1 MQKKLLRFLALLFIS
16 GLFQTLLGCTNQPE
30 PTPPLSPITSP
41 EPGTPTVQEKMVS
54 STMVKP
60 QFTELIDQDEF
71 STESLY
77 SLLIAE
83 IAGHRG
89 RLDITLNQYL
99 KQAEVTR
106 DPKVVARAN
115 RIARYMHAPK
125 PILDTARLWV
135 DVEPDSIEARQVL
148 AQQLMVFGLHEE
160 ALTHVDTLLRLSANI
175 NIDELIKSA
184 SRLNHSE
191 RDKLIQM
198 VAQLSQKHSS
208 NAPLL
213 LAKGMLLEMNQQ
225 NPQALQSFV
234 QTLKLEPN
242 FIPAL
247 IAQARLLSRLER
259 GKEALSLLFK
269 AVKKHPK
276 NVRLRLVYAQ
286 QLLLAKNLKE
296 AENQLSVAQTLSPN
310 DEKLLFS
317 LGMIY
322 IKNGLSAQARP
333 YFEQL
338 VKTGSNASNAHYYLA
353 AIDEGTKHLNAAL
366 AHLHQVK
373 SGRNL
378 VGARIQIAD
387 ILDQQNKTAEA
398 INSLTKDQTTYPQFS
413 SIFILAHSE
422 LLTNRKRYEESYQ
435 LLKQA
440 LLTYENHPQLLYRK
454 AMVAEKLLK
463 LDEMEEDLLNIIE
476 SNPQNASALNALG
489 YTLADR
495 SKKLDEALTYIVRA
509 YALAPNDPAI
519 IDSMGWIHYRLND
532 LKKALSYLRKA
543 YEVMPDQ
550 EIAAH
555 LGEVLWVSGH
565 KEEAKTVLQESLKQN
580 PDSEILNAVM
590 TRFQL

>member
-1 MQKKLLRFLALLFIS
+1 MQKKTLHFLALLFIS
-16 GLFQTLLGCTNQPE
+16 GLFQTLLGCTSQPE
-30 PTPPLSPITSP
+30 PTQPLSPVTSP
-41 EPGTPTVQEKMVS
+41 EPSTSAAQEKVTN
-54 STMVKP
+54 STVVNS
-60 QFTELIDQDEF
+60 QFTELIGQDEF

-99 KQAEVTR
+99 KQAEITR

-160 ALTHVDTLLRLSANI
+160 ALIHVDTLLRLSANI

-184 SRLNHSE
+184 SRLNHAE

-198 VAQLSQKHSS
+198 ITQLSQKHPS
-208 NAPLL
+208 NPSLL
-213 LAKGMLLEMNQQ
+213 LGRGMLFEMNQQ
-225 NPQALQSFV
+225 NPEALQSFA
-234 QTLKLEPN
+234 QTLKLQPD

-247 IAQARLLSRLER
+247 ISKARLLSRLER
-259 GKEALSLLFK
+259 EKEALSLLSK
-269 AVKKHPK
+269 AVKRHPK

-286 QLLLAKNLKE
+286 QLLLTKNLKE
-296 AENQLSVAQTLSPN
+296 AEDQLSAAQALSPN

-322 IKNGLSAQARP
+322 IKNGLSTKARP
-333 YFEQL
+333 YFERL
-338 VKTGSNASNAHYYLA
+338 VKTGANTSNAHYYLA

-387 ILDQQNKTAEA
+387 ILDQQNKTTEA

-422 LLTNRKRYEESYQ
+422 LLTNKKRYEESYQ

-476 SNPQNASALNALG
+476 NDPQNASALNALG
-489 YTLADR
+489 YSLADR
-495 SKKLDEALTYIVRA
+495 GKRLDEALTYIARA

-532 LKKALSYLRKA
+532 LQKALDYLRKA

-555 LGEVLWVSGH
+555 FGEVLWISGQ
-565 KEEAKTVLQESLKQN
+565 KEEAQTVLQEALKRN
-580 PDSEILNAVM
+580 PESEIINAVM
-590 TRFQL
+590 TRFQP